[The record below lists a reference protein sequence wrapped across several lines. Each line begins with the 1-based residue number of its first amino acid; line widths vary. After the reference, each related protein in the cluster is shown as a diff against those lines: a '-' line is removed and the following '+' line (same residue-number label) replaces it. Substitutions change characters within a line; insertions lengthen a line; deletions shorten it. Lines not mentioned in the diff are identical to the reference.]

1 MADGA
6 TRIPE
11 FLTLISKINV
21 KNVNYTQ
28 AQTWRGLKESID
40 ELDNSSKKELI
51 LEKKEALQKLEK
63 SLGKRTL
70 KTLNRLEQ
78 ACVNE
83 LVYLLREHTINTV
96 AKTDIPL
103 YRQAITERFGE
114 LHAALCFFRLN
125 KTERRKMN
133 SDYSKQVK
141 ARAGER
147 SLYHVNEYIKTAK
160 KLLDSDSYIDI
171 AMGLCAL
178 TGRRPSEILMTAS
191 FEETTDRSIQFE
203 FKGKE
208 VEIEFDEAVI
218 FSGQMKLKD
227 SDDGNDNY
235 LIPTL
240 CNADLVRKALT
251 KLRKLK
257 DFSGKTA
264 KQINN
269 TCGKTQNQAVKR
281 EFFDFFEGDVKP
293 YDLRHAYALICAD
306 RYCDNSNQWGKL
318 YASILGHRD
327 SDVET
332 MNSYMT
338 LKLA

>member
-1 MADGA
+1 MANGA

-11 FLTLISKINV
+11 FLTLIGKINV
-21 KNVNYTQ
+21 KNVNFTQ
-28 AQTWRGLKESID
+28 AQTWRDLKESID
-40 ELDNSSKKELI
+40 ELLGNRSQKELT

-63 SLGKRTL
+63 SLGKRVM
-70 KTLNRLEQ
+70 KTLDRLEQ

-83 LVYLLREHTINTV
+83 LIFLLNEHTLSTV

-103 YRQAITERFGE
+103 YRQAISERFGE
-114 LHAALCFFRLN
+114 LHAALCFFKLN
-125 KTERRKMN
+125 KSEQRKMN
-133 SDYSKQVK
+133 SDYSKRVK

-147 SLYHVNEYIKTAK
+147 SFYNASGYIETAK

-178 TGRRPSEILMTAS
+178 TGRRPSEILMTAV
-191 FEETTDRSIQFE
+191 FEETTDRSIQFDFE
-203 FKGKE
+203 GKE

-218 FSGQMKLKD
+218 FNGQLKLGVND
-227 SDDGNDNY
+227 ANDNY

-240 CNADLVRKALT
+240 CNADLVIKALT

-306 RYCDNSNQWGKL
+306 RYCDSPNQWGKL

-332 MNSYMT
+332 MSSYMT